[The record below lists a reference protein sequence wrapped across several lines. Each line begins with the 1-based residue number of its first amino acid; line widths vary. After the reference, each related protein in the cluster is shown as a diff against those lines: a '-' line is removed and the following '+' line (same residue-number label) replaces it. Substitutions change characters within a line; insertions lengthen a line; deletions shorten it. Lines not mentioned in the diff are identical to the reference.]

1 MTTLMD
7 YHSFDGRH
15 PETGSVHNILAY
27 QGVTAPHT
35 GQPYSEAFLLGVS
48 GGIAFGYFTFDYAGY
63 DPILAL
69 LTRNTFDPLQTM
81 LERLGIR
88 QTRLQSNQ
96 PDVGEKNL
104 EKILANDRPALVWVD
119 QYSLP
124 YNGYPIQEKNWDV
137 QPVVVYGLEGGKA
150 YLADR
155 SRCSLEISIQ
165 ALAAARSRVKKFKNR
180 VVALDP
186 PEEHKLTAAVVQG
199 IQQCIRLY
207 TEKPPRGTIDNFG
220 LAALQKW
227 AKMLTNTRNPQSWKR
242 FFPAGPRMFAAL
254 AGNVSLPGAY
264 GWIAFGGT
272 RAGADRSTYA
282 DFLDEAAIILN
293 NPGLSE
299 AGEKFRQSGRLW
311 QNITEALLPENIPL
325 LAEARRLKDQ
335 RHRLFLNDG
344 SAVENE
350 IRELNAQLDHLRQ
363 EAQQNFPLTPEAA
376 MDFCRSIKDR
386 VIELH
391 DQEKAAIETLQRVM
405 PG

>member
-1 MTTLMD
+1 M
-7 YHSFDGRH
+7 
-15 PETGSVHNILAY
+15 
-27 QGVTAPHT
+27 Q
-35 GQPYSEAFLLGVS
+35 
-48 GGIAFGYFTFDYAGY
+48 
-63 DPILAL
+63 
-69 LTRNTFDPLQTM
+69 
-81 LERLGIR
+81 ERLGIR

-186 PEEHKLTAAVVQG
+186 PEKHKLTAAVVQG

-363 EAQQNFPLTPEAA
+363 EAKQNFPLTPEAA